1 MVYLGGQVW
10 HRLCRKASE
19 PAPCS
24 ILFHL
29 VPACSSLFQLVPACS
44 SLFQLVPACSSLFQ
58 RVPRVCLDHF
68 GSLRTFQDPFF
79 TTLLSWNP
87 LRSRYK
93 CSSAVAMTEELD
105 IESKVI
111 GRLAK
116 GTCLVPE
123 ARVHKSVRTVRTVRT
138 ASWPRH
144 ANTILYR
151 ETRLVGLGVSG
162 TPQKSCS
169 FSWVLKLRNRKSY
182 EIVFILLLNVLE
194 AKRRQV
200 SVCSSHV
207 SMISMCQ
214 FCPRA
219 SPRVTMRSMS
229 NMAKA
234 M

>member
-1 MVYLGGQVW
+1 MYAGVPL
-10 HRLCRKASE
+10 HAATIARNC
-19 PAPCS
+19 APWIPWRRSPIKPLDGLPWWTSLAPPMPKSFRTCT
-24 ILFHL
+24 LFHL
-29 VPACSSLFQLVPACS
+29 
-44 SLFQLVPACSSLFQ
+44 
-58 RVPRVCLDHF
+58 VPRVCLDHF

-151 ETRLVGLGVSG
+151 ETRLVGLVVSG
-162 TPQKSCS
+162 TPQKSC
-169 FSWVLKLRNRKSY
+169 FFPESWS
-182 EIVFILLLNVLE
+182 
-194 AKRRQV
+194 
-200 SVCSSHV
+200 
-207 SMISMCQ
+207 
-214 FCPRA
+214 
-219 SPRVTMRSMS
+219 
-229 NMAKA
+229 
-234 M
+234 

>member
-1 MVYLGGQVW
+1 
-10 HRLCRKASE
+10 
-19 PAPCS
+19 
-24 ILFHL
+24 LFHL
-29 VPACSSLFQLVPACS
+29 VPSCSSLFQL
-44 SLFQLVPACSSLFQ
+44 
-58 RVPRVCLDHF
+58 VPRVCLDHF

-123 ARVHKSVRTVRTVRT
+123 ARVHKSVRTVRT

-151 ETRLVGLGVSG
+151 ETRLVGLVVSG
-162 TPQKSCS
+162 TPQKSCF